1 MSAANRQGRNP
12 APPRSLPSRKKLDY
26 LWSPWRYQYLTAA
39 AKPDGCIFC
48 AMSAA
53 GPNSNDDDEEW
64 LIVFRGVRNFVVLNR
79 FPYTSGHLMV
89 VPYLHLPDLAGLDDA
104 TASELMALTRVSE
117 RHIRAT
123 YRPDGLNLGMNI
135 GESAGAGIAGHI
147 HMHVLP
153 RWTGDANFM
162 TTVGQTRVLPEEL
175 TVTWRRLKDAFGT

>member
-1 MSAANRQGRNP
+1 M
-12 APPRSLPSRKKLDY
+12 
-26 LWSPWRYQYLTAA
+26 AA
-39 AKPDGCIFC
+39 ADR
-48 AMSAA
+48 
-53 GPNSNDDDEEW
+53 DEEW
-64 LIVFRGVRNFVVLNR
+64 LIVFRGEHNFVVLNR

-89 VPYLHLPDLAGLDDA
+89 VPYSHVPDLSGIDDA
-104 TASELMALTRVSE
+104 IASELMALARASE
-117 RHIRAT
+117 RHLRSI

-175 TVTWRRLKDAFGT
+175 NVTWRRIKAAFAV